1 MSDYLPQCDWGNEE
15 RDGNL
20 TTEAGMQGSSDW
32 RVFFRRHW
40 AASAIFVVG
49 VALACVWGVYIFLWF
64 VSNAQSSGLVPSP
77 LGQWTM
83 GNLVNFILYAVFWEL
98 VLVGIPVGVAATVAW
113 MWWRRLPYDERMGY
127 RMGGRSR
134 SASGS
139 SGVSLLFF
147 IAFCIKV
154 YVDGNWNV
162 AISTFTLN
170 YVVYSMLTILEWVV
184 IIFGIPLAVGLAWWI
199 RREMKKA

>member
-1 MSDYLPQCDWGNEE
+1 ME
-15 RDGNL
+15 R
-20 TTEAGMQGSSDW
+20 SSDW
-32 RVFFRRHW
+32 RTFVRRHW
-40 AASAIFVVG
+40 VAFTIFVVAI
-49 VALACVWGVYIFLWF
+49 ALACAWGVYIFLWF
-64 VSNAQSSGLVPSP
+64 VSNAQSTGLVPMS

-83 GNLVNFILYAVFWEL
+83 RNLVSFILYAIFWEL
-98 VLVGIPVGVAATVAW
+98 VLAGIPVGVAAVVAW
-113 MWWRRLPYDERMGY
+113 IWWRRLPPDERTGY

-134 SASGS
+134 STGGS

-147 IAFCIKV
+147 VAFCIKV

-184 IIFGIPLAVGLAWWI
+184 VIFGIPIAIGLAWWI
-199 RREMKKA
+199 RHETKKA